1 MEVLVNE
8 VEGAEAAIVGV
19 VRAIS
24 LVEEEAVL
32 GLEIKTVVM
41 VVYGVVVEVRAL
53 LHGLEDKVGMVVLMV
68 VEVVEEFLM

>member
-1 MEVLVNE
+1 MEVLDNLVE
-8 VEGAEAAIVGV
+8 VAEAAIVVV